1 MKVWRAFFFLL
12 FFYFC
17 AQMTHRLPP
26 SRHTLNH
33 SSPLACVDESV
44 FLHVGLLVEPLP
56 AELARVGPCVGV
68 DEQVRG
74 QSRRPLEAFAA
85 DLAVEAPFL
94 KRDARRGCV

>member
-1 MKVWRAFFFLL
+1 MKVWRAAFFSLSL
-12 FFYFC
+12 FC

-26 SRHTLNH
+26 SRHTLSH

-74 QSRRPLEAFAA
+74 QSGRPLEAFAA